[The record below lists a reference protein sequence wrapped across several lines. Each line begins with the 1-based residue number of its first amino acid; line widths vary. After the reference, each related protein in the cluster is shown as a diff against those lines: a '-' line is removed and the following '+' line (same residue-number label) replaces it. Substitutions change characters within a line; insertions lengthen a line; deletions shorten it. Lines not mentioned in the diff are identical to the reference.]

1 MYIEYTNKET
11 DYLKSKDK
19 ILGEAIDLIGHVNR
33 EADPD
38 LYSSVVRAII
48 GQQISTAAQ
57 TTICNRLRD
66 THGEI
71 TPGTLHAIPAETLQ
85 KIGISFRKADYIK
98 SFTEKVVTGTFDL
111 QGLSEKPDDE
121 VIRELSALQGIG
133 VWTAEMLMLFCMR
146 RPDIVSY
153 GDLAILRGMRMLY
166 HHRKI
171 DPKLFG
177 KYKRRYSPYGSV
189 ASLYLWAI
197 AGGAVPH
204 MRDYA
209 AKVPPKTKPKAKK

>member
-1 MYIEYTNKET
+1 MYIAYSEKET
-11 DYLKSKDK
+11 DYLKKKDK
-19 ILGEAIDLIGHVNR
+19 ILGAAIDRIGHVDR

-57 TTICNRLRD
+57 TTICNRLREI
-66 THGEI
+66 HGDI
-71 TPGTLHAIPAETLQ
+71 TPAVLHEIPAETLQ

-98 SFTEKVVTGTFDL
+98 SFTEKVVSGTVDL
-111 QGLSEKPDDE
+111 QGLYEKPDDE

-133 VWTAEMLMLFCMR
+133 VWTAEMLLLFCMQ
-146 RPDIVSY
+146 RPDILSY

-166 HHRKI
+166 HHRQI
-171 DPKLFG
+171 DRKLFE
-177 KYKRRYSPYGSV
+177 KYRRRYSPHGTV

-197 AGGAVPH
+197 AGGAIPE

-209 AKVPPKTKPKAKK
+209 PKTKPKAKK

>member
-1 MYIEYTNKET
+1 MYIAYSEKEI
-11 DYLKSKDK
+11 DYLKKKDK
-19 ILGEAIDLIGHVNR
+19 LLGAAIDRIGHVDR

-57 TTICNRLRD
+57 TTICNRLREI
-66 THGEI
+66 HGDI
-71 TPGTLHAIPAETLQ
+71 TPAVLHEIPAETLQ

-98 SFTEKVVTGTFDL
+98 SFTEKVVSGTVDL
-111 QGLSEKPDDE
+111 QGLYEKPDDE

-133 VWTAEMLMLFCMR
+133 VWTAEMLLLFCMQ
-146 RPDIVSY
+146 RPDILSY

-166 HHRKI
+166 HHRQI
-171 DPKLFG
+171 DRKLFE
-177 KYKRRYSPYGSV
+177 KYRRRYSPHGTV

-197 AGGAVPH
+197 AGGAIPE

-209 AKVPPKTKPKAKK
+209 PKTKPKAKK

>member
-1 MYIEYTNKET
+1 MYIEYTDKET
-11 DYLKSKDK
+11 DYLGSRDK
-19 ILGEAIDLIGHVNR
+19 VLGEAIDRIGHVNR

-71 TPGTLHAIPAETLQ
+71 TPAALQAIPADTLQ

-98 SFTEKVVTGTFDL
+98 SFTEKVVTGAFDL
-111 QGLSEKPDDE
+111 QGLYEKPDDE

-133 VWTAEMLMLFCMR
+133 VWTAEMLMLFCMQ
-146 RPDIVSY
+146 RPDILSF

-171 DPKLFG
+171 DPKLFQ
-177 KYKRRYSPYGSV
+177 KYRRRYSPYGSV

-197 AGGAVPH
+197 AGGAIPE

-209 AKVPPKTKPKAKK
+209 PKAAPKAKPGAKK